1 MNAVKPWREVAVP
14 HSDVLKGTFS
24 QAEFAAD
31 LTRVHT
37 GSANAEY
44 QDAALFFQRT
54 FITEGM
60 RLLLDSVVKRLSGQ
74 GGDPVIQLQTAFG
87 GGKTHTMLAV
97 YHLATA
103 TAAPADLPGISPIL
117 DAAGL
122 TQLPHAKVAVLD
134 GTDASP
140 AKPKKQGGLTIRT
153 LWGQLAWQLGGETG
167 YAMVR
172 AADESGTSPGK
183 EDLAALLRA
192 CAPCVVLVDELV
204 SYIRQF
210 EEGKSLPGGTYGS
223 NLSFLQTLTEAMKAV
238 PNAVLLA
245 SLPESDKEAGGERGI
260 AALRALE
267 HYFARVQALWKPV
280 ATEEAFEIVRRRLFT
295 RIEQQGAVDA
305 VCQAFASAY
314 VAHKDMVP
322 SETTAVRYLDRLRSA
337 YPIHPE
343 VFDRLYEDWSA
354 LPGFQRTR
362 GVLKMMAKVIHR
374 LWKDGDSDLMI
385 LPSSLPL
392 YDGDVRNEAV
402 YYLATGWDP
411 VVEKDIDGDR
421 SEAADIDG
429 REPLFGAVK
438 ACRRVSRTVFFGS
451 APSGANPAARGLPVE
466 RIVLGCLQPDQPPA
480 RFRDALKRLQ
490 DRLTYLN
497 VSNDR
502 YWFDTKPNLRRE
514 MEERKK
520 RFNDRD
526 DVIPAIREHLGK
538 TVAAGVFNAI
548 HVFTPSADIPDDYQ
562 LRLVVLPPG
571 DAYTRSGPEQ
581 ATAAATTILRQ
592 RGDQPRLRQNRL
604 LFLAIESDTVLRLKD
619 QARTLLA
626 WRSIILDIEESRL
639 LVDQVQAKNAKQ
651 NRELASEAFQRALRD
666 AYRWLLVPYQRAV
679 PGKGVEDLHWERLPL
694 NPAATSISKEIEQVA
709 RDNEAV
715 VTEWAPIHLHRLL
728 KDWFWK
734 PDAPE
739 TAALDVWQKTCQYL
753 YMPRLAASPVFQ
765 SALTAGT
772 GARDFYGLAYG
783 REDGAYRGF
792 TYGKPTTP
800 VLDGTL
806 LLIEPGAAAAYEAK
820 VTTPPQPDPAKTP
833 EPTKPVVDPEP
844 PIGPK
849 PPGPVV
855 APATHLFASV
865 TLDPMQGALQYAKI
879 ADEIIG
885 LLAAKPGVRLQ
896 IKLDI
901 TATDPA
907 GYDEQTR
914 RAVKENAKALRFD
927 QVDFD

>member
-1 MNAVKPWREVAVP
+1 MQQLKPWREVAVP

-37 GSANAEY
+37 GSATAEY
-44 QDAALFFQRT
+44 QDAVLFFQRT
-54 FITEGM
+54 YITEGM
-60 RLLLDSVVKRLSGQ
+60 RLLLDSVVRRLAGK

-97 YHLATA
+97 YHLATT
-103 TAAPADLPGISPIL
+103 TAAPADLAGVASIL
-117 DAAGL
+117 DGAGV

-134 GTDASP
+134 GTDAAP
-140 AKPKKQGGLTIRT
+140 AKPKKRGSLMVRT
-153 LWGQLAWQLGGETG
+153 LWGDLAWQLGGETA

-172 AADESGTSPGK
+172 ASDEAGTSPAK
-183 EDLAALLRA
+183 EDLVNLLQA

-210 EEGKSLPGGTYGS
+210 EEGKSMSGGTYGS
-223 NLSFLQTLTEAMKAV
+223 NLSFLQSLTEAMKAV

-245 SLPESDKEAGGERGI
+245 SLPESDREAGGDRGI

-280 ATEEAFEIVRRRLFT
+280 GTEEAFEIVRRRLFT
-295 RIEQQGAVDA
+295 RIEQQGAVEA
-305 VCQAFASAY
+305 VCQAFASTY
-314 VAHKDMVP
+314 VAHKDAVP
-322 SETTAVRYLDRLRSA
+322 SEATAARYVDRLRSA

-354 LPGFQRTR
+354 LPNFQRTR
-362 GVLKMMAKVIHR
+362 GVLKLMAKVIYR

-402 YYLATGWDP
+402 YYLPTGWDP

-421 SEAADIDG
+421 AEATEIDS
-429 REPLFGAVK
+429 RESLFGAVK
-438 ACRRVSRTVFFGS
+438 ACRRVARTVFFGS
-451 APSGANPAARGLPVE
+451 APSGANPAARGVPVE
-466 RIVLGCLQPDQPPA
+466 RIVLGCLQPEQPPA
-480 RFRDALKRLQ
+480 RFKDALKRLQ

-526 DVIPAIREHLGK
+526 DVIPTIREQIGK
-538 TVAAGVFNAI
+538 TLAGGVFNAV
-548 HVFTPSADIPDDYQ
+548 HVFAASADIPDEYP

-571 DAYTRSGPEQ
+571 DSYTRSGPEQ
-581 ATAAATTILRQ
+581 ATAAAAAILRQ
-592 RGDQPRLRQNRL
+592 RGEQPRLKQNRV
-604 LFLAIESDTVLRLKD
+604 LFLAAESDAVMRLKD

-626 WRSIILDIEESRL
+626 WRSIIIDIEESRL
-639 LVDQVQAKNAKQ
+639 LVDQVQAKQAKQ
-651 NRELASEAFQRALRD
+651 SRELASESFQRALRD
-666 AYRWLLVPYQRAV
+666 TYRWLLAPYQRAE
-679 PGKGVEDLHWERLPL
+679 PGKGVKDLDWEKLPL
-694 NPAATSISKEIEQVA
+694 NPAAASLTKEIDQVLQ
-709 RDNEAV
+709 ESEVV

-734 PDAPE
+734 PDIPAVQ
-739 TAALDVWQKTCQYL
+739 ALDVWQKTCQYL
-753 YMPRLAASPVFQ
+753 YMPRLATSPTFQ
-765 SALTAGT
+765 SAMAAGT

-783 REDGAYRGF
+783 REDGQYRGF
-792 TYGKPTTP
+792 TFGQATSPI
-800 VLDGTL
+800 LDETL
-806 LLIEPGAAAAYEAK
+806 LLIEPTHAAEYAARIAPK
-820 VTTPPQPDPAKTP
+820 PDLDPQP
-833 EPTKPVVDPEP
+833 KPL
-844 PIGPK
+844 
-849 PPGPVV
+849 PPGPGPVGPGLRPPLPPDPQPV
-855 APATHLFASV
+855 RVTHLYASV
-865 TLDPMQGALQYAKI
+865 ALDPVNGAMQYAKI
-879 ADEIIG
+879 AEEVVA
-885 LLAAKPGVRLQ
+885 LLAAKPGTRVQ

-901 TATDPA
+901 TAVDLA
-907 GYDEQTR
+907 GYDDQTR
-914 RAVKENAKALRFD
+914 RAVKENARALKFD
-927 QVDFD
+927 QVDFE